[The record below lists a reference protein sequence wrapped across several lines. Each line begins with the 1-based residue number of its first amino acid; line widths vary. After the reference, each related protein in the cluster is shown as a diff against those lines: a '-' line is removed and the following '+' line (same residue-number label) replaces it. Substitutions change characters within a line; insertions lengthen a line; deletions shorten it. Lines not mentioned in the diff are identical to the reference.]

1 MSACFRAVLIAL
13 LLLTSQG
20 LAAARGQAHIAGELI
35 LCAGGEVVT
44 LTVDQ
49 NGRPVERV
57 TICPDMA
64 LNLMSAVAVATPV
77 APVRDKL
84 HQLPKPIA
92 ALHGTGCD
100 APTAQARDPP
110 TVWFS

>member
-1 MSACFRAVLIAL
+1 MSACFRAILIAL

-20 LAAARGQAHIAGELI
+20 LAAARGQSHIAGELI

-44 LTVDQ
+44 VTVDQ

-64 LNLMSAVAVATPV
+64 LNLMSAVAIATP
-77 APVRDKL
+77 APPNGETL
-84 HQLPKPIA
+84 LQLPRISLTVYGA
-92 ALHGTGCD
+92 GRD

-110 TVWFS
+110 TT